1 MFINLSENKRMPSFY
16 RTSSERLTHG
26 AYACELGYK
35 KIPSDDISFITNHAY
50 SIHYISGGNG
60 TFMQEALD
68 NGYGYV
74 TAPDELET
82 LSIIGEMELSWII
95 IKGSGAPEL
104 LKKFNIP
111 THNKRFAFDKTAQCT
126 KIIKDACLQSPNA
139 DPLTE
144 MAIMQTALYKILSLH
159 SQNTPRKSTE
169 TKPSVQRV
177 AEYIDR
183 NFNRQIKIDDIAEQF
198 HMSRSS
204 LYMKFKNEYDVS
216 PKEYI
221 TNLRIEKAKQLMF
234 DSGFDLSIK
243 EIALAAGFDN
253 QLYFSR
259 LFRNVVGF
267 SPSEYRSI
275 LNKQE

>member
-1 MFINLSENKRMPSFY
+1 MFINLSKDKRTPLYF
-16 RTSSERLTHG
+16 RTSSERMFQSP
-26 AYACELGYK
+26 YVCEIGYRRILG
-35 KIPSDDISFITNHAY
+35 DDTSTLTNHGY

-60 TFMQEALD
+60 TFMSQPL
-68 NGYGYV
+68 NNHTGYV
-74 TAPDELET
+74 AAPEDPET
-82 LSIIGEMELSWII
+82 TSVIREMEISWII
-95 IKGSGAPEL
+95 VKGSGAPEL

-111 THNKRFAFDKTAQCT
+111 THNQCFDFDKTAQCT
-126 KIIKDACLQSPNA
+126 KIIKDACLQNLNA

-144 MAIMQTALYKILSLH
+144 MAIMQTAFYKILSLH
-159 SQNTPRKSTE
+159 SQNIHRQSTE

-183 NFNRQIKIDDIAEQF
+183 NFNRTIKIDDIAEQF

-204 LYMKFKNEYDVS
+204 LYMQFKNKYDLS

-243 EIALAAGFDN
+243 EIALAVGFDN